1 MAGGCAIFCTIMS
14 GVAVPLL
21 LFFGLLCLNE
31 FPMIEIPVHMKPDAG
46 KGCFAAAFL
55 YAGTFLY
62 AYSKMQAAA
71 EKAK

>member
-1 MAGGCAIFCTIMS
+1 MS

-21 LFFGLLCLNE
+21 FFFGLLCLNSS
-31 FPMIEIPVHMKPDAG
+31 PMIEIPEHMKPDAG
-46 KGCFAAAFL
+46 KGCFMAAFL

-62 AYSKMQAAA
+62 AYSKMQNAA